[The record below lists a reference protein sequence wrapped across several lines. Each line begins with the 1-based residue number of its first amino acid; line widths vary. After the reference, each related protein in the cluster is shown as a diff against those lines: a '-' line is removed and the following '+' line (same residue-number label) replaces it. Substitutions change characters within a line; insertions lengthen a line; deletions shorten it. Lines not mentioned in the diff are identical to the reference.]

1 MISDSLKE
9 EIKRK
14 VSPKKLYKLI
24 LFGSHAYGDPDE
36 ASDIDLLVVLNSAE
50 MPRNYKERSSNYLE
64 INRLLRDINKKV
76 SMDLVVMTKAQWEK
90 FIELDSGF
98 YREIKLKGINLI

>member
-9 EIKRK
+9 EIK
-14 VSPKKLYKLI
+14 
-24 LFGSHAYGDPDE
+24 
-36 ASDIDLLVVLNSAE
+36 
-50 MPRNYKERSSNYLE
+50 
-64 INRLLRDINKKV
+64 KKV
-76 SMDLVVMTKAQWEK
+76 SMDLMVMTKAQWAK